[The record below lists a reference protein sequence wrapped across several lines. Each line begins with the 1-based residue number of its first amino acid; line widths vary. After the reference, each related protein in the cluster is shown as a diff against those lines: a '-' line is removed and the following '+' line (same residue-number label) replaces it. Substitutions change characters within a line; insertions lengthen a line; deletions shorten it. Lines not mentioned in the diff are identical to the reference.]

1 MLTGF
6 DPERAGG
13 WSSVVASRRPLSPV
27 TPIRWLRQ
35 HTALR
40 ASAQLR
46 GAAAYC
52 GVRHRLSCRPY
63 CSRHKKRA
71 TVGDS
76 PDEGTNPRWLLEGQ
90 DEVAVKTKVQNR
102 SSSVN
107 CLAPKILLL
116 YRRSQGRITSPCFS
130 DVWRSVGAGGAASP
144 SLLSA
149 VLVLSQHQ

>member
-1 MLTGF
+1 MTQRGR
-6 DPERAGG
+6 EGG
-13 WSSVVASRRPLSPV
+13 PAWSPLVARSRQSRPSGGSVSTQPF
-27 TPIRWLRQ
+27 
-35 HTALR
+35 ALLPNFGGP
-40 ASAQLR
+40 Q
-46 GAAAYC
+46 
-52 GVRHRLSCRPY
+52 P
-63 CSRHKKRA
+63 
-71 TVGDS
+71 TVGFVTDLAADRTAHGKEKGPTVGRVS
-76 PDEGTNPRWLLEGQ
+76 DEGTNPRWLLEGQ